1 VDNRKLTWFG
11 RVRDSDIYYSFIKS
25 PTAIVS
31 TVILIIIFFC
41 SFFVELVTPYNPFDP
56 SSLSLM
62 DAFTPPSWTED
73 GLAKFIL
80 GTDGQGRDML
90 STILYGSRISL
101 IVGFSA
107 IIFSLVLGVSL
118 GLTAGYFGGKY
129 EMIVMRLTDVQLT
142 VPSIL
147 MALLVDGIARGIIS
161 REMHDEMAIYVLIF
175 AIGISEWPQF
185 ARVSRAATLVEKNK
199 DYVSASTIIGVSNI
213 IIMFKHILPNIL
225 RPVLVIGTIGLALA
239 ILAESTL
246 SFLGVGV
253 PPTTPSLGTLI
264 RLGNDFLFSGE
275 WWITFFPAIFLV
287 ILAFSINLLGDW
299 MRDTLNPKLKRM
311 VSSIAIIDK
320 IKSKVKEEPIN
331 VFNEAINNIKPT
343 VEVRSRRVGGATY
356 QVPVEVKSKRSQALA
371 FRWLIDASRKRKDK
385 KMSDKIF
392 NEIFD
397 AYQNRGSAI
406 KKKEDTHKMAE
417 SNKAFAHYRW

>member
-1 VDNRKLTWFG
+1 MDNQKLTLFN
-11 RVRDSDIYYSFIKS
+11 RIRDSDIYFSFIKS

-31 TVILIIIFFC
+31 TIILIIIFFC
-41 SFFVELVTPYNPFDP
+41 SFFVEFVTPYNPFDP

-90 STILYGSRISL
+90 ATILYGSRISL

-107 IIFSLVLGVSL
+107 VIFALLLGVGL
-118 GLTAGYFGGKY
+118 GLSAGYFGGKY

-161 REMHDEMAIYVLIF
+161 RELHDEMAIYVLIF
-175 AIGISEWPQF
+175 AIGISEWPQL

-199 DYVSASTIIGVSNI
+199 DYVSASTIIVVSNI
-213 IIMFKHILPNIL
+213 LIMFKHILPNIM

-239 ILAESTL
+239 IIAEATL

-264 RLGNDFLFSGE
+264 RIGNDFLFSGE

-299 MRDTLNPKLKRM
+299 MRDTLNPKL
-311 VSSIAIIDK
+311 
-320 IKSKVKEEPIN
+320 N
-331 VFNEAINNIKPT
+331 
-343 VEVRSRRVGGATY
+343 
-356 QVPVEVKSKRSQALA
+356 
-371 FRWLIDASRKRKDK
+371 
-385 KMSDKIF
+385 
-392 NEIFD
+392 
-397 AYQNRGSAI
+397 
-406 KKKEDTHKMAE
+406 
-417 SNKAFAHYRW
+417 

>member
-1 VDNRKLTWFG
+1 MLPVDNRTLNYWEKFK
-11 RVRDSDIYYSFIKS
+11 DSDFFFSYTKS
-25 PTAIVS
+25 ATAIVS
-31 TVILIIIFFC
+31 SIILLIIFFC
-41 SFFVELVTPYNPFDP
+41 SFFVEFVTPHNPFDP
-56 SSLSLM
+56 ASLSLM
-62 DAFTPPSWTED
+62 EAFTPPSWTDE
-73 GLAKFIL
+73 GMAKFIL

-107 IIFSLVLGVSL
+107 IIFSLILGVSL

-185 ARVSRAATLVEKNK
+185 ARVSRAATLVENNK
-199 DYVSASTIIGVSNI
+199 DYVSASSIIGVSNLL
-213 IIMFKHILPNIL
+213 IMFKHILPNIM

-239 ILAESTL
+239 IIAESTL

-299 MRDTLNPKLKRM
+299 MRDTLNPKLK
-311 VSSIAIIDK
+311 K
-320 IKSKVKEEPIN
+320 
-331 VFNEAINNIKPT
+331 
-343 VEVRSRRVGGATY
+343 
-356 QVPVEVKSKRSQALA
+356 
-371 FRWLIDASRKRKDK
+371 
-385 KMSDKIF
+385 
-392 NEIFD
+392 
-397 AYQNRGSAI
+397 
-406 KKKEDTHKMAE
+406 
-417 SNKAFAHYRW
+417 

>member
-1 VDNRKLTWFG
+1 
-11 RVRDSDIYYSFIKS
+11 
-25 PTAIVS
+25 
-31 TVILIIIFFC
+31 
-41 SFFVELVTPYNPFDP
+41 
-56 SSLSLM
+56 M

-90 STILYGSRISL
+90 ATILYGSRISL

-107 IIFSLVLGVSL
+107 VIFALVLGVGL

-129 EMIVMRLTDVQLT
+129 EMIVMRFTDVQLT

-161 REMHDEMAIYVLIF
+161 RELHDEMAIYVLIF

-199 DYVSASTIIGVSNI
+199 DYVSASTIIGVSNL
-213 IIMFKHILPNIL
+213 IIMFKHILPNIM

-239 ILAESTL
+239 IIAEATL

-299 MRDTLNPKLKRM
+299 MRDTLNPKL
-311 VSSIAIIDK
+311 
-320 IKSKVKEEPIN
+320 N
-331 VFNEAINNIKPT
+331 
-343 VEVRSRRVGGATY
+343 
-356 QVPVEVKSKRSQALA
+356 
-371 FRWLIDASRKRKDK
+371 
-385 KMSDKIF
+385 
-392 NEIFD
+392 
-397 AYQNRGSAI
+397 
-406 KKKEDTHKMAE
+406 
-417 SNKAFAHYRW
+417 

>member
-1 VDNRKLTWFG
+1 MNNNTLTIWS
-11 RVRDSDIYYSFIKS
+11 RIKDSDIYFSYKKS
-25 PTAIVS
+25 PTAIIS
-31 TVILIIIFFC
+31 SSILFIIFFC

-62 DAFTPPSWTED
+62 EAFTPPSWTED
-73 GLAKFIL
+73 GMSKFIL

-107 IIFSLVLGVSL
+107 IIFSLILGVGL

-129 EMIVMRLTDVQLT
+129 EMLVMRLTDVQLT

-147 MALLVDGIARGIIS
+147 MALLVDGIARGLIS

-199 DYVSASTIIGVSNI
+199 DYISASTIIGVSKLV
-213 IIMFKHILPNIL
+213 IMFKHILPNIL
-225 RPVLVIGTIGLALA
+225 RPILVIGTIGLALA
-239 ILAESTL
+239 IIAESTL

-299 MRDTLNPKLKRM
+299 MRDTLNPRL
-311 VSSIAIIDK
+311 
-320 IKSKVKEEPIN
+320 
-331 VFNEAINNIKPT
+331 
-343 VEVRSRRVGGATY
+343 
-356 QVPVEVKSKRSQALA
+356 
-371 FRWLIDASRKRKDK
+371 
-385 KMSDKIF
+385 
-392 NEIFD
+392 
-397 AYQNRGSAI
+397 
-406 KKKEDTHKMAE
+406 
-417 SNKAFAHYRW
+417 NK

>member
-1 VDNRKLTWFG
+1 MDNKALTTWDKIK
-11 RVRDSDIYYSFIKS
+11 DSEIYFSFIKS

-31 TVILIIIFFC
+31 SILLAIIFFC
-41 SFFVELVTPYNPFDP
+41 SFFVEFITPYNPFDP

-62 DAFTPPSWTED
+62 DAFTPPSWTSE
-73 GLAKFIL
+73 GKVEFLL

-107 IIFSLVLGVSL
+107 ILFSLILGVGL
-118 GLTAGYFGGKY
+118 GLTAGFFGGKY

-161 REMHDEMAIYVLIF
+161 RELHDEMAIYVLIF

-199 DYVSASTIIGVSNI
+199 DYVSASTIIGVPNL
-213 IIMFKHILPNIL
+213 IIMFKHILPNIM

-239 ILAESTL
+239 IIAEATL

-299 MRDTLNPKLKRM
+299 MRDTLNPKLK
-311 VSSIAIIDK
+311 K
-320 IKSKVKEEPIN
+320 
-331 VFNEAINNIKPT
+331 
-343 VEVRSRRVGGATY
+343 
-356 QVPVEVKSKRSQALA
+356 
-371 FRWLIDASRKRKDK
+371 
-385 KMSDKIF
+385 
-392 NEIFD
+392 
-397 AYQNRGSAI
+397 
-406 KKKEDTHKMAE
+406 
-417 SNKAFAHYRW
+417 

>member
-1 VDNRKLTWFG
+1 MDNKALTTWDKIK
-11 RVRDSDIYYSFIKS
+11 DSEIYFSFIKS

-31 TVILIIIFFC
+31 SILLVIIFFC
-41 SFFVELVTPYNPFDP
+41 SFFVEFITPYNPFDP

-62 DAFTPPSWTED
+62 YAFTPPSWTKE
-73 GLAKFIL
+73 GKVEFLL

-107 IIFSLVLGVSL
+107 ILFSLILGVGL
-118 GLTAGYFGGKY
+118 GLTACFFGGKY

-161 REMHDEMAIYVLIF
+161 RELHDEMAIYVLIF

-199 DYVSASTIIGVSNI
+199 DYVSASTIIGVSNFI
-213 IIMFKHILPNIL
+213 VMFKHILPNIM

-239 ILAESTL
+239 IIAEATL

-287 ILAFSINLLGDW
+287 VLAFSINLLGDW
-299 MRDTLNPKLKRM
+299 MRDTLNPKLK
-311 VSSIAIIDK
+311 K
-320 IKSKVKEEPIN
+320 
-331 VFNEAINNIKPT
+331 
-343 VEVRSRRVGGATY
+343 
-356 QVPVEVKSKRSQALA
+356 
-371 FRWLIDASRKRKDK
+371 
-385 KMSDKIF
+385 
-392 NEIFD
+392 
-397 AYQNRGSAI
+397 
-406 KKKEDTHKMAE
+406 
-417 SNKAFAHYRW
+417 